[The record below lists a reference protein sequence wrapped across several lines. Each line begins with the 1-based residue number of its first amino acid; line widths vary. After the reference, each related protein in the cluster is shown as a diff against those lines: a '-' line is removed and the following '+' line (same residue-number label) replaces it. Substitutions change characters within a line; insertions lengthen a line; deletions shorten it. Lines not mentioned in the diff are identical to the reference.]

1 MSTPRPTRYEVV
13 HTDAGWHAR
22 RRYAG
27 NLQIAW
33 QTEVLT
39 RMSRALHTI
48 ETEPGVIRLQRGG
61 PTVGSLCAVL
71 FTASDDGT
79 PQFDA
84 VEVRY
89 VDERARSQ
97 QPTLT
102 ARRQR

>member
-39 RMSRALHTI
+39 RMSRALRTI
-48 ETEPGVIRLQRGG
+48 ETEPGVTTLLRNCVDRQTGVIWALAAR
-61 PTVGSLCAVL
+61 
-71 FTASDDGT
+71 TAGHR
-79 PQFDA
+79 
-84 VEVRY
+84 VIEVRY
-89 VDERARSQ
+89 IDERARSQ

-102 ARRQR
+102 ARRG

>member
-27 NLQIAW
+27 NLQVAW

-48 ETEPGVIRLQRGG
+48 ETEPGVLRLTRGVDG
-61 PTVGSLCAVL
+61 VLRAVL
-71 FTASDDGT
+71 MPSAGS
-79 PQFDA
+79 PSV

-97 QPTLT
+97 QPTLPT
-102 ARRQR
+102 RRG

>member
-1 MSTPRPTRYEVV
+1 VSTRPARYEVV

-39 RMSRALHTI
+39 RMSRALRTI
-48 ETEPGVIRLQRGG
+48 ETEPGVRSLRKARWRGRS
-61 PTVGSLCAVL
+61 VWMAVL
-71 FTASDDGT
+71 LDGG
-79 PQFDA
+79 Q

>member
-27 NLQIAW
+27 NLQVAW

-48 ETEPGVIRLQRGG
+48 ETEPGVLRLNRGVDG
-61 PTVGSLCAVL
+61 VLRAVL
-71 FTASDDGT
+71 VPSGGR
-79 PQFDA
+79 PSV